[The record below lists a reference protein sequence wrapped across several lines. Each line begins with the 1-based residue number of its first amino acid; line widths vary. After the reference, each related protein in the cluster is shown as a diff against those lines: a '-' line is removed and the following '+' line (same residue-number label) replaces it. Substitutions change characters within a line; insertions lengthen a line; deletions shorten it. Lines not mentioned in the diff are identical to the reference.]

1 MKSALS
7 VFTLLASTTV
17 CNAGPMI
24 AGFELPQN
32 ISGGYV
38 IGAGFGLAGFL
49 TLAVF
54 LFISSSQKRK
64 TQKVQ
69 LAYDTQLEAFRQSIR
84 KSGANRA

>member
-7 VFTLLASTTV
+7 VFTLLVSTTV

-32 ISGGYV
+32 INGGFV
-38 IGAGFGLAGFL
+38 IGAGFGLAGLL
-49 TLAVF
+49 TLVVF
-54 LFISSSQKRK
+54 LFLSGLEKRK

-69 LAYDTQLEAFRQSIR
+69 LAYETQLDAFRQSIR
-84 KSGANRA
+84 KSGSYRA